1 MSLEWNG
8 DEVMDELR
16 DAARKAGFEA
26 TSELLTRAND
36 TVPHDE
42 GTLEASGVVTQGRLP
57 SARQIYEEA
66 QDGEPQGDALSL
78 RGEPLFFLTY
88 NTPYAVKVH
97 EAPPSWDFRGKGQR
111 KWLEKTVR
119 EERDDI
125 EGLITD
131 RINEEMD

>member
-26 TSELLTRAND
+26 TSELLTRANK

-42 GTLEASGVVTQGRLP
+42 GTLEASGVVTQGKLP
-57 SARQIYEEA
+57 SAKQIYEEA
-66 QDGEPQGDALSL
+66 QEGEPQGDKLRL
-78 RGEPLFFLTY
+78 RGELLFYLSY

-97 EAPPSWDFRGKGQR
+97 EAPPSINFRGKGRR

-119 EERDDI
+119 EERDDLEEMI
-125 EGLITD
+125 AD
-131 RINEEMD
+131 RINKEMD